1 MVFWPSRQ
9 LALSSSGESFDQI
22 DENHEFKILTFH
34 VVGLS
39 RVVLRKHR
47 LINFGW
53 LLTSIA
59 LLSLL
64 GAITSYAASATT

>member
-1 MVFWPSRQ
+1 
-9 LALSSSGESFDQI
+9 
-22 DENHEFKILTFH
+22 

-47 LINFGW
+47 LINAGW

-64 GAITSYAASATT
+64 AAITSYVIRAGD